1 MQNSSGP
8 LLNFIENIFSFIGNI
23 MIFIILGAQYF
34 YIKQKIRII
43 VTLIYVMVG
52 LYFMVVLKQ
61 AFQ

>member
-34 YIKQKIRII
+34 YMKQKIRII